1 MKHSK
6 WRETLQE
13 KILFMSARQLQDHR
27 EKALAPP
34 TPPTRSAPRAAG
46 FHRSGSHHLSPAG
59 EPDRTQSLPLQRS
72 VDGWWITRLQLG
84 LGNYHYR
91 YPIDGKPA
99 FDLHAI
105 KLVHNEFYE
114 PISLLAVI

>member
-6 WRETLQE
+6 WRETIQE
-13 KILFMSARQLQDHR
+13 KILFMSVQQLQDHR
-27 EKALAPP
+27 EKAKAPP

-46 FHRSGSHHLSPAG
+46 FYRSGSHLG
-59 EPDRTQSLPLQRS
+59 TEGNPDGAHALPLQRS

-105 KLVHNEFYE
+105 KLVHDEFHD
-114 PISLLAVI
+114 PASLLAVI